1 MIIARLIKNQIKKGL
16 LPGQIVMI
24 LGARR
29 VGKTTLIKDIVSQT
43 MSRVD
48 FYNCD
53 DPDVKAKFT
62 NISLSS
68 LKKLFKDA
76 ELLVFDEAQRI
87 KNIGLTLK
95 MIVDEMPDKKVL
107 VSGSSSLELANE
119 VREPLTGRKKTFPL
133 FPISFLELY
142 ELEQKKSIAT
152 ESYLDDVMRFG
163 SYPAVFNL
171 SQDKDKEDYL
181 LELATDYLY
190 QDALEYQDVRNPD
203 QLRKLLSALA
213 LQVGNEVSFP
223 ELAILT
229 GLDQKTVMRYLDLL
243 EKSFVVFRLPALSRN
258 MPTEISKSRKI
269 YFYDLGI
276 RNAII
281 KNFNT
286 YDIRND
292 LGQMW
297 ENFLVLERIKKDIYT
312 GARKNYYFWRTY
324 EQKEI
329 DLVEEIGGKLD
340 AFEFKW
346 KSSKL
351 KKQPAF
357 IKAYSPA
364 QLSLINK
371 NNFLDFVCMP
381 SSS

>member
-68 LKKLFKDA
+68 LKKLLKDA

-292 LGQMW
+292 LAPRG
-297 ENFLVLERIKKDIYT
+297 NASLF
-312 GARKNYYFWRTY
+312 YYFY
-324 EQKEI
+324 
-329 DLVEEIGGKLD
+329 
-340 AFEFKW
+340 F
-346 KSSKL
+346 
-351 KKQPAF
+351 
-357 IKAYSPA
+357 Y
-364 QLSLINK
+364 
-371 NNFLDFVCMP
+371 
-381 SSS
+381 